1 MKFTLRDWN
10 ISDTESVA
18 KYANNPKIAANLRNG
33 FPNPYTMADAKSYIK
48 GCIFEDKT
56 KRRSFAIDVDGE
68 AVGSIGVFLEDDVY
82 CKTAEV
88 GYWLGEPFWG
98 KGIVTEAVRRICKY
112 AFENYDIVRIYAEP
126 YAYNTASRTVL
137 ENAGFELESILKQ
150 NVFKNGVIHDSCMYA
165 LLRDSEK
172 R

>member
-1 MKFTLRDWN
+1 MKFTLRDWT

-68 AVGSIGVFLEDDVY
+68 AVGSIGVFLGDDVY

-98 KGIVTEAVRRICKY
+98 KGIMTEAVRRICTVCFRDLRY
-112 AFENYDIVRIYAEP
+112 RTYLCRAVRVQHRFAH
-126 YAYNTASRTVL
+126 RT
-137 ENAGFELESILKQ
+137 
-150 NVFKNGVIHDSCMYA
+150 
-165 LLRDSEK
+165 
-172 R
+172 